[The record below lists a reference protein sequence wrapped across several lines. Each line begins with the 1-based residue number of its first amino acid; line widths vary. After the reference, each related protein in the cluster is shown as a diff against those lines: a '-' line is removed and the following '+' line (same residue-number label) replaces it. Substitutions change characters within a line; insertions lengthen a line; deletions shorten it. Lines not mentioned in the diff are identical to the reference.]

1 MPWKGRE
8 KDNIIH
14 KGFMTGRNWHSQ
26 ISSRSVA
33 MPREPGSTG
42 HAYSSSA
49 TEQQPKLSVSRHFA
63 DLYATNRITSRFY
76 ACIMLIGYC

>member
-1 MPWKGRE
+1 
-8 KDNIIH
+8 
-14 KGFMTGRNWHSQ
+14 MTERNWYSR
-26 ISSRSVA
+26 ISRRDVA
-33 MPREPGSTG
+33 KLGESGSTR